1 MRKGPREVSSGG
13 SLGLRLVVLVFL
25 VTVFRGGRGDRS
37 GGGRRRHKLAPG
49 VTGPLPLRADDSLEN
64 VGERRLPGR
73 KIEIAQAKKDQDHL
87 QAKCPIR
94 VVAVGE
100 QRRFLMSGA
109 SSEAVNGSMAPTSK
123 KQRRQA
129 TSWRCRN
136 RKKRMP
142 ESRGALARLITL
154 RNTCCV

>member
-1 MRKGPREVSSGG
+1 MGKGRKETLDRGPFVYD
-13 SLGLRLVVLVFL
+13 
-25 VTVFRGGRGDRS
+25 TQGD
-37 GGGRRRHKLAPG
+37 KK
-49 VTGPLPLRADDSLEN
+49 E
-64 VGERRLPGR
+64 GR
-73 KIEIAQAKKDQDHL
+73 KIEIAQAKKYQDHL
-87 QAKCPIR
+87 QAKSPIR

-142 ESRGALARLITL
+142 ESRGALARLMTL
-154 RNTCCV
+154 MNNCCV